1 MKKIL
6 ILLIT
11 ISLTSC
17 GSIAKYNSQITKTHS
32 KVELQED
39 IDYAYHILKRNHP
52 DLDEY
57 LPQEQLDYK
66 FDSLK
71 QAIKPMNTH
80 DFYFALNTVM
90 KNIGQ
95 GHTTI
100 GMPYKTYTKKER
112 KARGKRKGFSNDY
125 EFKAISNRLFI
136 TRAITKDSILKRT
149 TEITQ
154 IDGQATKEILKK
166 YQSWVTSDGYNTTFQ
181 PRVIGKRFWRFY
193 AKDKGIVDSVKV
205 QCQYK
210 DSIFDYT
217 FKVTYKK
224 KGEKGEDD
232 EKKAAEKDSLDS
244 KKENG
249 NDKIAQKALKTK
261 HKIYKYSTKEKVYYR
276 DFKFIGDTLNKP
288 IALLKI
294 RGFRAGKYKKAY
306 NAIFSKIDSSKT
318 ENLIIDLRDNFGG
331 SLNEISYLFSYL
343 AKNDFQMVKK
353 AKVTNRNGIFN
364 MFFVNTSFITK
375 AIGVLGSPAI
385 AYISLAKISR
395 ADDGDLYFKYKV
407 SKTQSPKENHF
418 KGKIYVLIN
427 GNSFSAS
434 ALLSTQLKATK
445 RATFV
450 GEETGGAYNS
460 TVAGGFLHPELPNS
474 KITMRFGLMNIKTPY
489 IQKPLGHGVYPDIK
503 LLPTV
508 EDLQHNKDTEL
519 TWILEDIK
527 KNNKSKSLS
536 KKEKK

>member
-6 ILLIT
+6 FLLTI
-11 ISLTSC
+11 ISLASC
-17 GSIAKYNSQITKTHS
+17 GSVAKYNTQITKTHS
-32 KVELQED
+32 KAELQED
-39 IDYAYHILKRNHP
+39 INYAYNILKRNHP

-71 QAIKPMNTH
+71 QAIEPMNTH

-100 GMPYKTYTKKER
+100 GMPYKKYTKKER
-112 KARGKRKGFSNDY
+112 KEKGERKGFSNDY
-125 EFKAISNRLFI
+125 ELKTISNRLFI
-136 TRAITKDSILKRT
+136 TRAISKDSILKRG

-166 YQSWVTSDGYNTTFQ
+166 YQNWVTSDGYNTTFQ

-193 AKDKGIVDSVKV
+193 TKDKGVIDSVKV

-210 DSIFDYT
+210 DSIFDYS
-217 FKVTYKK
+217 FKATYKK
-224 KGEKGEDD
+224 KSDKDDDD
-232 EKKAAEKDSLDS
+232 EKKDSIDS
-244 KKENG
+244 KKETEN
-249 NDKIAQKALKTK
+249 NKIAQKALRQK
-261 HKIYKYSTKEKVYYR
+261 HKIYKYSIKEKVYYR
-276 DFKFIGDTLNKP
+276 DFKFIGDTLNQP

-306 NAIFSKIDSSKT
+306 DAIFRKIDSSKT
-318 ENLIIDLRDNFGG
+318 QNLIIDLRDNFGG
-331 SLNEISYLFSYL
+331 NLNEISYLFSYL
-343 AKNDFQMVKK
+343 AKDDFQMVKK

-364 MFFVNTSFITK
+364 MFFVNTSFVTK
-375 AIGVLGSPAI
+375 AIGVLGSPGI
-385 AYISLAKISR
+385 AYISLTKISKG
-395 ADDGDLYFKYKV
+395 DDGNLYFKYKV
-407 SKTQSPKENHF
+407 AKTQSPKNNHF

-474 KITMRFGLMNIKTPY
+474 KIKMRFGLMNIKTPY
-489 IQKPLGHGVYPDIK
+489 LQKPLGHGVYPDIK
-503 LLPTV
+503 LLPAV
-508 EDLQHNKDTEL
+508 KDLQHNKDTEL

-527 KNNKSKSLS
+527 GKQ
-536 KKEKK
+536 